1 MHERNDTDID
11 ACLTSRPGRFF
22 SSAEKS
28 RYTWSPA
35 AHTEHHENCYFI
47 LLSARSAQGRPLAN
61 KLAGKLEEL
70 NIHSHSLT
78 VVYGRHDLLIRACL
92 TPLKR
97 NAFLRFLTTAQNE
110 LGIDGCA
117 EFKATEVCYDWVT
130 PNAVLT
136 RKEIQRILH
145 PSQDIEKLNIRLG
158 EGMLLRYF
166 PSEGLRTFF
175 FIDTAPSAGTVK
187 DRQEILRLAA
197 PLNEAGL
204 KDISAYSGYGFC
216 DAIIECILP
225 SYVDSYLI
233 VAKVQ
238 EMLDSYDYISWT
250 LIAPPTDML
259 VGEALDSIH
268 DNDSERWFEELS
280 SDLSPEARLGL
291 QATLLNS
298 DLRDA
303 LALRWER
310 ILPEWLNEREEKRVK
325 RVLGNLLSRH
335 KRSINSDLSFMISL
349 ATDLNSLLNETGT
362 SNNIL
367 SSSKYYDPDAHP
379 TTMLNAKLDTLA
391 DLYSSSKKRDFNR
404 LIKSKINVNWTGEV
418 SNISHLHRVFISGDL
433 LTMAVKQEYDEN
445 WWRAILAIPYAA
457 RLQLALESIGERAT
471 EGLGF

>member
-1 MHERNDTDID
+1 
-11 ACLTSRPGRFF
+11 
-22 SSAEKS
+22 
-28 RYTWSPA
+28 
-35 AHTEHHENCYFI
+35 
-47 LLSARSAQGRPLAN
+47 
-61 KLAGKLEEL
+61 
-70 NIHSHSLT
+70 
-78 VVYGRHDLLIRACL
+78 
-92 TPLKR
+92 
-97 NAFLRFLTTAQNE
+97 
-110 LGIDGCA
+110 
-117 EFKATEVCYDWVT
+117 
-130 PNAVLT
+130 
-136 RKEIQRILH
+136 
-145 PSQDIEKLNIRLG
+145 
-158 EGMLLRYF
+158 MLLRYF

>member
-1 MHERNDTDID
+1 
-11 ACLTSRPGRFF
+11 
-22 SSAEKS
+22 
-28 RYTWSPA
+28 
-35 AHTEHHENCYFI
+35 
-47 LLSARSAQGRPLAN
+47 
-61 KLAGKLEEL
+61 
-70 NIHSHSLT
+70 
-78 VVYGRHDLLIRACL
+78 
-92 TPLKR
+92 
-97 NAFLRFLTTAQNE
+97 
-110 LGIDGCA
+110 
-117 EFKATEVCYDWVT
+117 
-130 PNAVLT
+130 VLT

-325 RVLGNLLSRH
+325 SVLGNLLSRH

-391 DLYSSSKKRDFNR
+391 DLYSSSKKKRFQSSN
-404 LIKSKINVNWTGEV
+404 KI
-418 SNISHLHRVFISGDL
+418 
-433 LTMAVKQEYDEN
+433 
-445 WWRAILAIPYAA
+445 
-457 RLQLALESIGERAT
+457 
-471 EGLGF
+471 